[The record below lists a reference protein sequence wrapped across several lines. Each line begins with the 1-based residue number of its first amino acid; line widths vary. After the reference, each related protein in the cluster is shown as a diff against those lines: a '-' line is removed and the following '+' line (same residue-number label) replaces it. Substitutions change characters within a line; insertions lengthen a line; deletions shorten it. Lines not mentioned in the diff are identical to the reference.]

1 MNALLDAGDSKNLE
15 LLLRQL
21 FKQNF
26 NLIILFGVADALI
39 HCDDQLVGLLQS

>member
-21 FKQNF
+21 FKQDF
-26 NLIILFGVADALI
+26 NLVIFLSVADALI